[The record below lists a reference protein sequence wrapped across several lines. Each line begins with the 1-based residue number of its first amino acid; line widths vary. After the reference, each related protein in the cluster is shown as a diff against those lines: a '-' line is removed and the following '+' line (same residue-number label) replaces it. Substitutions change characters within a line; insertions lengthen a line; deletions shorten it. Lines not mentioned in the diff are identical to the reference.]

1 MEEYNIEK
9 ASVGDF
15 IGIRGTVKI
24 ENGEYIAIGRNHW
37 VSQGLQTIGSY
48 LISGTNIT
56 AYNAQYGGSY
66 ITVGQVMDTATQQW
80 NIYLGSD
87 TSTTTTVSMTSLV
100 SPIGSSPGTAPNTN
114 SFSGTYSATSSTP
127 VVLTFNATWN
137 AGTVSGTLGE
147 VGLYLY
153 ISTYNLGGSGY
164 FLGLASRL
172 SAADG
177 SFTAF
182 TINTAAA
189 LTVTWTVNLVYA

>member
-24 ENGEYIAIGRNHW
+24 ENGEHIAIGRNHW
-37 VSQGLQTIGSY
+37 VAQGLETIGSFLMCSVY
-48 LISGTNIT
+48 NSGGYYVSNFSFNGAI
-56 AYNAQYGGSY
+56 YS
-66 ITVGQVMDTATQQW
+66 W
-80 NIYLGSD
+80 NIYIGSD
-87 TSTTTTVSMTSLV
+87 TSTPTTVSMTALA
-100 SPIGSSPGTAPNTN
+100 SPIGTSPGTGPNST
-114 SFSGTYSATSSTP
+114 SYSGVYYSSSTTTI
-127 VVLTFNATWN
+127 VLVYAATWN

-147 VGLYLY
+147 AGLYLW
-153 ISTYNLGGSGY
+153 INTGGLTNGATATQP
-164 FLGLASRL
+164 GLASRL

-189 LTVTWTVNLVYA
+189 VTVTWTVSLVYA

>member
-24 ENGEYIAIGRNHW
+24 ENGEHIAIGRNHW
-37 VSQGLQTIGSY
+37 VAQGLETIGSY
-48 LISGTNIT
+48 LVSNI
-56 AYNAQYGGSY
+56 AGGGGSGY
-66 ITVGQVMDTATQQW
+66 GATYNW
-80 NIYLGSD
+80 NIYIGSD
-87 TSTTTTVSMTSLV
+87 TSNATTVSMTSLV
-100 SPIGSSPGTAPNTN
+100 SPIGTAPGTAPN
-114 SFSGTYSATSSTP
+114 SKSYSGSYYSTSTTP
-127 VVLTFNATWN
+127 VTLSYVATWN

-153 ISTYNLGGSGY
+153 INTYNLTNGVTVTNP
-164 FLGLASRL
+164 GLASRL
-172 SAADG
+172 SVADG

-189 LTVTWTVNLVYA
+189 LTVTWTVSLVYA

>member
-24 ENGEYIAIGRNHW
+24 ENGDYTVIGKNHW
-37 VSQGLQTIGSY
+37 VGQGLETIGSY
-48 LISGTNIT
+48 LVAGTFT
-56 AYNAQYGGSY
+56 TLYYVGAMFNATSNWNMY
-66 ITVGQVMDTATQQW
+66 I
-80 NIYLGSD
+80 GSD
-87 TSTTTTVSMTSLV
+87 TTTPTTVSMTSLA
-100 SPIGSSPGTAPNTN
+100 SPIGTSPGTAPNTT
-114 SFSGTYSATSSTP
+114 SYSGIYYSSSTTP
-127 VVLTFNATWN
+127 VVLTWVATWN

-147 VGLYLY
+147 AGLYLT
-153 ISTYNLGGSGY
+153 INTINITNGTAVTNP
-164 FLGLASRL
+164 GLASRL

-189 LTVTWTVNLVYA
+189 LTVTWTVSLVYA

>member
-9 ASVGDF
+9 AYVGDF

-24 ENGEYIAIGRNHW
+24 ENGEHIAIGRNHW
-37 VSQGLQTIGSY
+37 VGQGLETIGGYLNYNTGGINGASY
-48 LISGTNIT
+48 SWNM
-56 AYNAQYGGSY
+56 Y
-66 ITVGQVMDTATQQW
+66 I
-80 NIYLGSD
+80 GSD
-87 TSTTTTVSMTSLV
+87 TSTATTVSMTSLV
-100 SPIGSSPGTAPNTN
+100 LPIGTAPGTAPNAK
-114 SFSGTYSATSSTP
+114 SLSGAYYSTSTTP
-127 VVLTFNATWN
+127 VVLTWVATWN

-147 VGLYLY
+147 VGLYLWLY
-153 ISTYNLGGSGY
+153 YGNITNGAIASNP
-164 FLGLASRL
+164 GLVSRL

>member
-24 ENGEYIAIGRNHW
+24 ENGKHIAIGRNHW
-37 VSQGLQTIGSY
+37 VAQGLEAIGSFLVWNGY
-48 LISGTNIT
+48 VLNSANGGGTT
-56 AYNAQYGGSY
+56 PYYGALYS
-66 ITVGQVMDTATQQW
+66 W

-87 TSTTTTVSMTSLV
+87 TSTATTVSMTSLV
-100 SPIGSSPGTAPNTN
+100 SPIGTAPGTGPNTK
-114 SFSGTYSATSSTP
+114 SYSGVYYSTSTTP
-127 VVLTFNATWN
+127 VVLTWIAAWN

-147 VGLYLY
+147 TGLYLY
-153 ISTYNLGGSGY
+153 IDTNTLTNGATASNP
-164 FLGLASRL
+164 GLASRL

-177 SFTAF
+177 SFAAF

-189 LTVTWTVNLVYA
+189 LTVTWTVSLVYA

>member
-9 ASVGDF
+9 ASVDDF

-37 VSQGLQTIGSY
+37 VGQGLETIGNY
-48 LISGTNIT
+48 LVNVNSLTSAGNGWEI
-56 AYNAQYGGSY
+56 Y
-66 ITVGQVMDTATQQW
+66 I
-80 NIYLGSD
+80 GSD
-87 TSTTTTVSMTSLV
+87 TSTATTVEMTSLV
-100 SPIGSSPGTAPNTN
+100 SPIGSAPGTAPNTT
-114 SFSGTYSATSSTP
+114 SQSGTYYSTSTIP
-127 VVLTFNATWN
+127 VVLTYIATWN

-147 VGLYLY
+147 AGLYLT
-153 ISTYNLGGSGY
+153 IITNSLTNGSNASSP
-164 FLGLASRL
+164 GLASRL

>member
-24 ENGEYIAIGRNHW
+24 ENGEHIAIGRNHW
-37 VSQGLQTIGSY
+37 VAQGLETIGSFLMCSVY
-48 LISGTNIT
+48 NSGGYYVSNFSFNGAI
-56 AYNAQYGGSY
+56 YS
-66 ITVGQVMDTATQQW
+66 W
-80 NIYLGSD
+80 NIYIGSD
-87 TSTTTTVSMTSLV
+87 TSTPTTVSMTALA
-100 SPIGSSPGTAPNTN
+100 SPIGTSPGTGPNST
-114 SFSGTYSATSSTP
+114 SYSGAYYSSSTTP
-127 VVLTFNATWN
+127 VVLTYTATWN

-147 VGLYLY
+147 VGLYLN
-153 ISTYNLGGSGY
+153 INGAGLTGTQTGGVS
-164 FLGLASRL
+164 GLASRM

-189 LTVTWTVNLVYA
+189 LSVTWVVKLVYS

>member
-9 ASVGDF
+9 AYVGDF

-24 ENGEYIAIGRNHW
+24 ENGEHIVVGMNHW
-37 VSQGLQTIGSY
+37 VAQGLETIGSF
-48 LISGTNIT
+48 LINTTQNGST
-56 AYNAQYGGSY
+56 ASIGGAVSS
-66 ITVGQVMDTATQQW
+66 W
-80 NIYLGSD
+80 NIYIGSD
-87 TSTTTTVSMTSLV
+87 TSTPTTVGMTLLV
-100 SPIGSSPGTAPNTN
+100 SPIGNAPGTAPNTK
-114 SFSGTYSATSSTP
+114 SYSGAYYSSSTIP
-127 VVLTFNATWN
+127 VVITWMATWN

-153 ISTYNLGGSGY
+153 INTNGLTNGTTASNP
-164 FLGLASRL
+164 GLASRL

-189 LTVTWTVNLVYA
+189 LTVTWTVSLVYA